1 MEVKFTQKYFIN
13 PAFEYGIRS
22 YISYKN
28 GEGYQRLHTFEMYV
42 IKALTIIYGEKAIL
56 LPYKIDNEK
65 AFKCNLLIYDFKES
79 DLNDFIT
86 NMNSYYEFLKNY
98 KDGVK
103 VTGLIAEIEKSLLK
117 MIMKRSK
124 RKAFTPEEIREFD
137 KIFTPNEGDL
147 KKFKSIIS
155 SDKELI
161 LRTWTNDKIQITNT
175 QLNLMAVNTSLLHP
189 SMYQKYGFDIRNV
202 AVLEEDKINEIN
214 RKIKEEELIKT
225 SKMTMP
231 FKRKRK
237 YGYGFIN
244 VLLILGVVAACVVAT
259 VVYLAK

>member
-147 KKFKSIIS
+147 KKFKSIVS

-161 LRTWTNDKIQITNT
+161 LRTWTNDKTQITNT

-202 AVLEEDKINEIN
+202 AILEEDKINEIN
-214 RKIKEEELIKT
+214 RKITEEELIKT

-237 YGYGFIN
+237 YSYGFIN

>member
-1 MEVKFTQKYFIN
+1 MEVKFSQKYFIN

-79 DLNDFIT
+79 EVNTFID

-98 KDGVK
+98 KEGVK

-117 MIMKRSK
+117 MIMKRNK
-124 RKAFTPEEIREFD
+124 RKEFTPEEIREFD
-137 KIFTPNEGDL
+137 KIFTPNDGDL
-147 KKFKSIIS
+147 KKLKSIIS

-175 QLNLMAVNTSLLHP
+175 QLGLMAVNASLLHP
-189 SMYQKYGFDIRNV
+189 SVYQKYGFDIRNV
-202 AVLEEDKINEIN
+202 ASLSEEEIMDIN

-225 SKMTMP
+225 SRISTPLRNKKK
-231 FKRKRK
+231 FA
-237 YGYGFIN
+237 YGFVN
-244 VLLILGVVAACVVAT
+244 VLLILSVIGTAAAVT
-259 VVYLAK
+259 FFLLTK

>member
-1 MEVKFTQKYFIN
+1 MEVKFTQKYFVN

-147 KKFKSIIS
+147 KKFKSIVS

-189 SMYQKYGFDIRNV
+189 SIYQKYGFEIRNV
-202 AVLEEDKINEIN
+202 AVLDEEKINEIN

>member
-1 MEVKFTQKYFIN
+1 MEVRFTQKYFIN

-42 IKALTIIYGEKAIL
+42 IKALTIIYGEKAVL

-65 AFKCNLLIYDFKES
+65 AFKCNMLIYDFKES
-79 DLNDFIT
+79 DLKEFIN

-98 KDGVK
+98 KDGAK

-124 RKAFTPEEIREFD
+124 RKTFTPEEIREFD

-147 KKFKSIIS
+147 KKFKSIVS

-175 QLNLMAVNTSLLHP
+175 QLGLMAVNTALLHP
-189 SMYQKYGFDIRNV
+189 SMYQKYGLDIRNI
-202 AVLEEDKINEIN
+202 AVLDEDKINDIN

-225 SKMTMP
+225 TKMQMP
-231 FKRKRK
+231 FKKKRK
-237 YGYGFIN
+237 YGYGFAS
-244 VLLILGVVAACVVAT
+244 VLLILGVIGTCAAVAVFLLV
-259 VVYLAK
+259 K

>member
-1 MEVKFTQKYFIN
+1 MEVKFSQKFFIN

-65 AFKCNLLIYDFKES
+65 AFKCNLMIYDFKES
-79 DLNDFIT
+79 EVNSFID
-86 NMNSYYEFLKNY
+86 NMNSYSEFLKNY

-117 MIMKRSK
+117 MIMKRNK
-124 RKAFTPEEIREFD
+124 RKEFSPEEIREFD
-137 KIFTPNEGDL
+137 KIFTPNDGDL
-147 KKFKSIIS
+147 KKLKSIIS

-161 LRTWTNDKIQITNT
+161 LRTWTNDKIQISNT
-175 QLNLMAVNTSLLHP
+175 QLGLMAVNTTLLHP

-202 AVLEEDKINEIN
+202 AVLSEDEILNIN

-225 SKMTMP
+225 SRVTTP
-231 FKRKRK
+231 FKKK
-237 YGYGFIN
+237 NKFAYGFVNIL
-244 VLLILGVVAACVVAT
+244 VILGVIGSTIAVT
-259 VVYLAK
+259 LILLSK

>member
-1 MEVKFTQKYFIN
+1 MEVRFTQKYFIN

-42 IKALTIIYGEKAIL
+42 IKALTIIYGEKAVL

-65 AFKCNLLIYDFKES
+65 AFKCNMLIYDFKES
-79 DLNDFIT
+79 DLNDFIN

-124 RKAFTPEEIREFD
+124 RKAFSPEEIREFD

-147 KKFKSIIS
+147 KKFKSIVS

-161 LRTWTNDKIQITNT
+161 LRTWTNDKMQITNT
-175 QLNLMAVNTSLLHP
+175 QLGLMAVNTALLHP
-189 SMYQKYGFDIRNV
+189 SIYQKYGLDIRNV
-202 AVLEEDKINEIN
+202 AVLDEDKINDIN

-225 SKMTMP
+225 TKMAIP
-231 FKRKRK
+231 FKKKRK
-237 YGYGFIN
+237 YGYGFAS
-244 VLLILGVVAACVVAT
+244 VLLILSVLSTCTAVALLL
-259 VVYLAK
+259 LAK

>member
-1 MEVKFTQKYFIN
+1 MEVKFSQKYFIN

-42 IKALTIIYGEKAIL
+42 IKALTIIYGEKAVL

-79 DLNDFIT
+79 DLNDFIS

-103 VTGLIAEIEKSLLK
+103 MTGLIAEIEKSLLK

-147 KKFKSIIS
+147 KKFKSIVS

-202 AVLEEDKINEIN
+202 AILEEDKINEIN

-225 SKMTMP
+225 SRMTMP

-259 VVYLAK
+259 VIYLAK

>member
-1 MEVKFTQKYFIN
+1 MEVRFTQKYFVN

-79 DLNDFIT
+79 DLNDFIS

-137 KIFTPNEGDL
+137 KIFTPNDGDL
-147 KKFKSIIS
+147 KKFKSIVS

-175 QLNLMAVNTSLLHP
+175 QLGLMAVNTALLHP
-189 SMYQKYGFDIRNV
+189 SIYQKYGLDIRNV
-202 AVLEEDKINEIN
+202 AILDENKINDIN

-225 SKMTMP
+225 SKMNMP
-231 FKRKRK
+231 FKKRRK
-237 YGYGFIN
+237 YGYGFAS
-244 VLLILGVVAACVVAT
+244 VLLILGVLATCAAVGLFL
-259 VVYLAK
+259 LAK